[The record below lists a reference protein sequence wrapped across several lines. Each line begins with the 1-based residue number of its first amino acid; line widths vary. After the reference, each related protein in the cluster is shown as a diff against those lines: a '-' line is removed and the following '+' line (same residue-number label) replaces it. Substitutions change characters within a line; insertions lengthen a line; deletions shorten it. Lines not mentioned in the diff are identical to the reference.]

1 MSYSC
6 CEDSRA
12 IATRDKIR
20 IAFLDLLIEEPYQ
33 TVFVKDVYTKAGVSK
48 PTFYRHYT
56 SLEDLYLDIENA
68 FFAKYEEMLN
78 NTDLPD
84 TDPRSKRMLEA
95 LWIALQSNDF
105 LLLCMMAFSQNNR
118 LQDSLIEKIKP
129 SFLKRV
135 KNRFE
140 LSEAELDFQLSFLVG
155 GALSVYRMYVK
166 NGRKEP
172 QDEIINAVMKF
183 SSAVFDGLP
192 TRHPENPR
200 SN

>member
-84 TDPRSKRMLEA
+84 IDPRSKRMLEA

-118 LQDSLIEKIKP
+118 LQDSFIERIKP
-129 SFLKRV
+129 SCLKRV

-155 GALSVYRMYVK
+155 GALSVYRRYVK

>member
-1 MSYSC
+1 MSYIC

-118 LQDSLIEKIKP
+118 LQDSFIEKIKP
-129 SFLKRV
+129 SYLKRV

-192 TRHPENPR
+192 TRHPEEPR

>member
-6 CEDSRA
+6 CKDSRA

-118 LQDSLIEKIKP
+118 LQDSFIEKIKP
-129 SFLKRV
+129 SYLKRV

-140 LSEAELDFQLSFLVG
+140 LSEAELDVQLSFLVG

-192 TRHPENPR
+192 TRHPEKPR